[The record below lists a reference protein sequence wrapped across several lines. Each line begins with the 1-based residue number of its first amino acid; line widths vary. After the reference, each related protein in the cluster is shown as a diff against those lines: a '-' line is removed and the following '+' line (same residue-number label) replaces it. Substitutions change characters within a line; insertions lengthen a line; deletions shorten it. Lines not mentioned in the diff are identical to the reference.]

1 MRNRPGERCAV
12 HAVARHRVQGVGNRE
27 DPRPG
32 RNLLAYESVRVAVA
46 VPALV
51 VRAHDVHAGP
61 LQQRDAREHLL
72 AEDRVGLH
80 QRALRLG
87 ERCGLLQHPV
97 RDADLADVVQQE
109 PVLGRRIVRELGV
122 HRARELERVALHAL
136 RVRAGARVL
145 RLQGAGERGDGL
157 PVGLLNERALRA
169 LDLQQVAQVARVQE
183 QLLPFAA
190 DLLRRAE
197 RNAVET
203 SREPLDHGEQLERAE
218 GLRHER
224 LGAGGV
230 RGDARATLGTG
241 EQDDGDATRLDVR
254 LQLTAELE
262 PVHAGH
268 HDVEHDHVGRIRAD
282 QLARLDGSGRLD
294 DVDVEDVEGRAQQR
308 PEPRVVV
315 DEQHPHP

>member
-1 MRNRPGERCAV
+1 MSG
-12 HAVARHRVQGVGNRE
+12 
-27 DPRPG
+27 
-32 RNLLAYESVRVAVA
+32 
-46 VPALV
+46 
-51 VRAHDVHAGP
+51 AGFCST
-61 LQQRDAREHLL
+61 RS
-72 AEDRVGLH
+72 GI
-80 QRALRLG
+80 
-87 ERCGLLQHPV
+87 
-97 RDADLADVVQQE
+97 ADLADVVQQE
-109 PVLGRRIVRELGV
+109 PVLGGRIVCELGV

-157 PVGLLNERALRA
+157 AVGLLQAATRWRA
-169 LDLQQVAQVARVQE
+169 LDLEQVAQVARVQE

-197 RNAVET
+197 RNAVEA

-230 RGDARATLGTG
+230 RSDARATLGAG
-241 EQDDGDATRLDVR
+241 EEDDGDATRLAVR

-282 QLARLDGSGRLD
+282 QLARLGGSGRLD

-308 PEPRVVV
+308 PQTASSSTSKTRTPDLR
-315 DEQHPHP
+315 